1 MQTLQRANSNKKEM
15 CQYASVGRTQILHG
29 REMLSDRD
37 KKEPRRPSEMD
48 RLLFKNAGSVISNL

>member
-1 MQTLQRANSNKKEM
+1 
-15 CQYASVGRTQILHG
+15 
-29 REMLSDRD
+29 MLSDRD